1 MKLFGCLTVRMKGE
15 GVVGRGGG
23 ESPVTKRA
31 QSQEQ
36 ELAAVAGEAGARA
49 RRR

>member
-1 MKLFGCLTVRMKGE
+1 MKGE

-23 ESPVTKRA
+23 ESPKRA

-36 ELAAVAGEAGARA
+36 ELAAWQAGARA
-49 RRR
+49 RRRGPVHPT